1 MISALI
7 SKFTL
12 LNWTILI
19 LLLPLK
25 WKLDLFA
32 LKGMCVNIQKIMS
45 CKLNCSMLQLC
56 TVRRRNLLAIF
67 LCLTVNCENK
77 LPKVYCVLR
86 LRLKKFTSLKFHHSH
101 KLSTAFSHQ
110 EKCPSPNFCLSIK
123 QQFTSY
129 NPIKS
134 SSLAKFVA
142 LVSFLFKFNTGH
154 ANFGFTDVQYLQ
166 DGVLSFE
173 KGLNGQNH
181 P

>member
-1 MISALI
+1 
-7 SKFTL
+7 
-12 LNWTILI
+12 
-19 LLLPLK
+19 
-25 WKLDLFA
+25 
-32 LKGMCVNIQKIMS
+32 MS